1 MHQEEKTKPAWPIP
15 GMIDPEK
22 FIKENSDKKNSSNL
36 QKTTEENLR
45 KELESILLQVYIEH
59 INKSKDFDI
68 KVFEKHVSI
77 NFILFIEIFFSHLFL
92 V

>member
-1 MHQEEKTKPAWPIP
+1 MHQEEKPKPSWPLT
-15 GMIDPEK
+15 GMVDPDK
-22 FIKENSDKKNSSNL
+22 ILKENNDKKSSSNL

-68 KVFEKHVSI
+68 KVFEKHVRI
-77 NFILFIEIFFSHLFL
+77 YF
-92 V
+92 